1 MRTFLLNE
9 INKYDSYGINLL
21 SAILKKEG
29 HESRV
34 FLVPDLIE
42 NTTITMNWLKAFKP
56 AFYVSD
62 EDYVDY
68 VLSFNPQVVGFS
80 IVTSYWNRSSKLAQ
94 IFKRKNPEVI
104 TIAGGPHTTVS
115 LTQEMLE
122 GSGFDYIVKGDGEI
136 ALPKLKFLL
145 TF

>member
-42 NTTITMNWLKAFKP
+42 NTTITLNWLKAFKP
-56 AFYVSD
+56 AFHVSD
-62 EDYVDY
+62 EDYVD
-68 VLSFNPQVVGFS
+68 
-80 IVTSYWNRSSKLAQ
+80 
-94 IFKRKNPEVI
+94 
-104 TIAGGPHTTVS
+104 
-115 LTQEMLE
+115 
-122 GSGFDYIVKGDGEI
+122 
-136 ALPKLKFLL
+136 
-145 TF
+145 

>member
-42 NTTITMNWLKAFKP
+42 NTTITLNWLKNF
-56 AFYVSD
+56 
-62 EDYVDY
+62 
-68 VLSFNPQVVGFS
+68 
-80 IVTSYWNRSSKLAQ
+80 
-94 IFKRKNPEVI
+94 
-104 TIAGGPHTTVS
+104 
-115 LTQEMLE
+115 
-122 GSGFDYIVKGDGEI
+122 
-136 ALPKLKFLL
+136 
-145 TF
+145 

>member
-42 NTTITMNWLKAFKP
+42 NTTITLNWLKNFKP
-56 AFYVSD
+56 AFHVSD

-68 VLSFNPQVVGFS
+68 ILSFNPQVVGFS
-80 IVTSYWNRSSKLAQ
+80 IVTTYWNRSSKLA
-94 IFKRKNPEVI
+94 
-104 TIAGGPHTTVS
+104 
-115 LTQEMLE
+115 
-122 GSGFDYIVKGDGEI
+122 
-136 ALPKLKFLL
+136 
-145 TF
+145 

>member
-42 NTTITMNWLKAFKP
+42 NTTIYCFTWDDAISALLINT
-56 AFYVSD
+56 
-62 EDYVDY
+62 E
-68 VLSFNPQVVGFS
+68 G
-80 IVTSYWNRSSKLAQ
+80 YW
-94 IFKRKNPEVI
+94 
-104 TIAGGPHTTVS
+104 
-115 LTQEMLE
+115 
-122 GSGFDYIVKGDGEI
+122 
-136 ALPKLKFLL
+136 
-145 TF
+145 

>member
-42 NTTITMNWLKAFKP
+42 NTSVFTNIFLNQNHSVPTESPVFLWQEKHFDLFLIKKLLYQFKI
-56 AFYVSD
+56 
-62 EDYVDY
+62 
-68 VLSFNPQVVGFS
+68 LSSLWNNS
-80 IVTSYWNRSSKLAQ
+80 MSTSCLS
-94 IFKRKNPEVI
+94 
-104 TIAGGPHTTVS
+104 
-115 LTQEMLE
+115 
-122 GSGFDYIVKGDGEI
+122 
-136 ALPKLKFLL
+136 
-145 TF
+145 